1 MRYPREIARIFA
13 YKFRPE
19 NLYRYELR
27 HLKRREDKDRDENI
41 TIENGVMKLKQ
52 ATGTLRDFGSTWDI
66 CSKSF
71 IDYCM
76 ICPTLPHVLLLY
88 YTKFVNSAKLTS
100 GRRQFFSLQLT
111 ITPKLPLEIT
121 QMLKPGPWQKTGSMY
136 CSSTHVLAASSTP
149 KKCSATTSLLQGPAA
164 KKGTGEVCRY
174 FDTGGCTYKK
184 CTREPKCSEYNSKVH
199 ESHVGP
205 KPMQV

>member
-1 MRYPREIARIFA
+1 MLHSWLLHSRRYAGLPKAEIARIFA

-41 TIENGVMKLKQ
+41 TIEIGVMKLKQ

-66 CSKSF
+66 CSKDF
-71 IDYCM
+71 IDYSM

-88 YTKFVNSAKLTS
+88 YTKVCKLSKINEWQTAIFLLAIDYHTKITTRNHIDAETWTLAKDWID
-100 GRRQFFSLQLT
+100 Q
-111 ITPKLPLEIT
+111 
-121 QMLKPGPWQKTGSMY
+121 Y

-174 FDTGGCTYKK
+174 FNTKGCTYKK
-184 CTREPKCSEYNSKVH
+184 MHS
-199 ESHVGP
+199 
-205 KPMQV
+205 